1 MLNFLDALR
10 PEQGL
15 VESSELAPEA
25 PPTDLLWRMLI
36 RLNVDESRVRQTVPE
51 GDGKLS
57 PFVVGAYGYSRADSL
72 VRGVGEAVE
81 RFSLINAAAPR
92 QTAQDAS
99 SGNGAATHPHEWS
112 WLVDPAFREDDSA
125 HVVGLRLHS
134 GDTCEVP
141 LGLIDYPYVGPQAD
155 CFDESP
161 SGAASG
167 ENADAAIR
175 RALLEVIERDAFM
188 VTWDCGIEVYDVSVE
203 QIVAADAEDRRRAT
217 SLRSALEK
225 LLGNCCDL
233 GLIVRWGSLPVGIP
247 DVVCLVAGVIDP
259 SREPALATVG
269 CKAHDSLLVAALGS
283 LQEALQL
290 RSVAYNLFSDVWHDR
305 PTPDVVTSENDRMLR
320 IISREGVEEISSWI
334 EGFSTGRP
342 TPTTRPLQVQDLVDG
357 LVADGCHPVLVDL
370 TWRLPPS
377 LQAQGWAAVK
387 VIPLDYQALRVDER
401 LYWSR
406 NHRRREQVVERTRL
420 EGRRISRPE
429 GGAPPHPLP

>member
-188 VTWDCGIEVYDVSVE
+188 VTWDCGSM
-203 QIVAADAEDRRRAT
+203 T
-217 SLRSALEK
+217 SAWSRSL
-225 LLGNCCDL
+225 
-233 GLIVRWGSLPVGIP
+233 
-247 DVVCLVAGVIDP
+247 
-259 SREPALATVG
+259 
-269 CKAHDSLLVAALGS
+269 
-283 LQEALQL
+283 
-290 RSVAYNLFSDVWHDR
+290 R
-305 PTPDVVTSENDRMLR
+305 PTPKIDGARRACDRPWR
-320 IISREGVEEISSWI
+320 SSWETAVI
-334 EGFSTGRP
+334 SVSSFGG
-342 TPTTRPLQVQDLVDG
+342 G
-357 LVADGCHPVLVDL
+357 LSQSGSRTSFA
-370 TWRLPPS
+370 S
-377 LQAQGWAAVK
+377 SQG
-387 VIPLDYQALRVDER
+387 
-401 LYWSR
+401 
-406 NHRRREQVVERTRL
+406 
-420 EGRRISRPE
+420 
-429 GGAPPHPLP
+429 